1 MWRNTPRAKHTAG
14 ARKQIRHITLVASF
28 ITADATA
35 LSERCA
41 GLEELLR
48 PTIVTARNPWRLLVL
63 ALGAFLAAAALLL
76 GTATAASAA
85 TAPDT
90 PGGDQEKTSFYFGG
104 VITNADE
111 PVPDVTV
118 SIEGGG
124 FEAETVTGAD
134 GKWRLYVPE
143 KDTYTLTI
151 DEDTLPEGVIV
162 DPTQLPEGLQPKD
175 GSTGEFEVEF
185 GLTNTKIV
193 NLFLGAGERVT
204 QSFVDQLA
212 VRLVNG
218 LNFGLLLALASM
230 GAALIYGTTGLSN
243 FAHGEMVTWGAL
255 VTLVFSTFWQL
266 PLWAGV
272 IAGVLGGAALG
283 LALDAGLW
291 RPLRRKGLGIVQLM
305 IVSIGL
311 SLTLRY
317 LYQFTVGG
325 STYQLVGSSPPP
337 FTWGP
342 ISLSYID
349 LISMGVSIVAI
360 IGVAFFL
367 LRTRIGK
374 ATRAISDN
382 PQLASASGINVDRV
396 IRIVWVLA
404 GALAALSGIL
414 WAYFRPGVQWNMGTQ
429 MLLLIFA
436 AITLGGLGTAFGA
449 LLGSLIVGIV
459 VEAST
464 LWIPSDLK
472 YAGALVV
479 LIIILLVRPQG
490 LLGRKERLG

>member
-1 MWRNTPRAKHTAG
+1 VGSTT
-14 ARKQIRHITLVASF
+14 
-28 ITADATA
+28 
-35 LSERCA
+35 
-41 GLEELLR
+41 
-48 PTIVTARNPWRLLVL
+48 VTARRSPRWVVVIAG
-63 ALGAFLAAAALLL
+63 ALLAAAMLFFSTPPGAF
-76 GTATAASAA
+76 AAE
-85 TAPDT
+85 APDE
-90 PGGDQEKTSFYFGG
+90 PGADQEATDYYFGG
-104 VITNADE
+104 RIEFEGE
-111 PVPDVTV
+111 PVPDVVISV
-118 SIEGGG
+118 SGNG
-124 FEAETVTGAD
+124 FEAETVTDEEGR
-134 GKWRLYVPE
+134 WRLYVPE
-143 KDTYTLTI
+143 KETYVITV
-151 DEDTLPEGVIV
+151 DEETLPEGVIV
-162 DPTQLPEGLQPKD
+162 DPALLPETMAPVQGTTA
-175 GSTGEFEVEF
+175 SFEVEF
-185 GLTNTKIV
+185 GLTNTTII
-193 NLFLGAGERVT
+193 NLFLGEGERVT
-204 QSFVDQLA
+204 QTLADQVI

-218 LNFGLLLALASM
+218 LNFGLLLALAAM

-255 VTLVFSTFWQL
+255 AALVLTSFWSL
-266 PLWAGV
+266 PFWLGIILA
-272 IAGVLGGAALG
+272 IAAGAALG

-291 RPLRRKGLGIVQLM
+291 RPLRRRGLGVVQLM

-311 SLTLRY
+311 SLALRY
-317 LYQFTVGG
+317 SFQFVIGG
-325 STYQLVGSSPPP
+325 STYQLPGASPTPIQ
-337 FTWGP
+337 FGP

-349 LISMGVSIVAI
+349 LISMAVSIVVI
-360 IGVAFFL
+360 LGVAYFL
-367 LRTRIGK
+367 LGTRVGK

-414 WAYFRPGVQWNMGTQ
+414 WAYFRPGVRWDMGTQ

-459 VEAST
+459 IEVST

-479 LIIILLVRPQG
+479 LILILLIRPQG